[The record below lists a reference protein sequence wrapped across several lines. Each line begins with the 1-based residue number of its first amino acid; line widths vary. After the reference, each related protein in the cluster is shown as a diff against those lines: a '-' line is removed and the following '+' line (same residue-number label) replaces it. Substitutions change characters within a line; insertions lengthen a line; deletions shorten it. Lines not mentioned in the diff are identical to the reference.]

1 MNQYEA
7 LVKHPYIERQK
18 KAFLL
23 LNNAEPETV
32 ETFMIVLDIA
42 EKLCT
47 CSDEMFIK
55 LLPIFKEFYALVGDA
70 DTEIKFIKEQRNG
83 R

>member
-1 MNQYEA
+1 
-7 LVKHPYIERQK
+7 
-18 KAFLL
+18 
-23 LNNAEPETV
+23 
-32 ETFMIVLDIA
+32 MIVLDIA

-70 DTEIKFIKEQRNG
+70 DTEIKFIKEQRKG

>member
-1 MNQYEA
+1 MENTDKIMNQYEA

-32 ETFMIVLDIA
+32 ETFYD
-42 EKLCT
+42 C
-47 CSDEMFIK
+47 
-55 LLPIFKEFYALVGDA
+55 VGYC
-70 DTEIKFIKEQRNG
+70 
-83 R
+83 